1 MKKVLLLKSSILAD
15 YSHSNKMADY
25 FIEQW
30 QEKNPSDSITIRD
43 LVSNPIP
50 AIDAE
55 ILAAFAPDDSKT
67 EQQKA
72 HLALSNQLI
81 DEIKQHDVIV
91 ITAPM
96 YNLNIPS
103 HLKNYFD
110 FIARAGETFKY
121 TEQGSVGL
129 LENKRAFVLTSR
141 GGIYKDTA
149 SDIIV
154 PFLKLFLNF
163 IGITD
168 IEFIFAEGTALG
180 TESAEKAQQDAR
192 QCIDTVIA

>member
-1 MKKVLLLKSSILAD
+1 MSKVLLLKSSILAD

-30 QEKNPSDSITIRD
+30 QEKKPADSITVRD

-50 AIDAE
+50 AIDGE
-55 ILAAFAPDDSKT
+55 ILAAFTAGNSKT
-67 EQQKA
+67 QQQEA
-72 HLALSNQLI
+72 YLALSNQLI
-81 DEIKQHDVIV
+81 DELKQHDVIV

-96 YNLNIPS
+96 YNFTIPS
-103 HLKNYFD
+103 QLKNYFD
-110 FIARAGETFKY
+110 FIARSGETFKY

-141 GGIYKDTA
+141 GGIHKDTPI
-149 SDIIV
+149 DTMV
-154 PFLKLFLNF
+154 PYLTLFLNF
-163 IGITD
+163 VGIKN

-180 TESAEKAQQDAR
+180 VESAENAQLLAR
-192 QCIDTVIA
+192 QSIDMVIA

>member
-1 MKKVLLLKSSILAD
+1 
-15 YSHSNKMADY
+15 
-25 FIEQW
+25 
-30 QEKNPSDSITIRD
+30 
-43 LVSNPIP
+43 
-50 AIDAE
+50 
-55 ILAAFAPDDSKT
+55 
-67 EQQKA
+67 
-72 HLALSNQLI
+72 
-81 DEIKQHDVIV
+81 
-91 ITAPM
+91 M

-168 IEFIFAEGTALG
+168 IEFIFAGG
-180 TESAEKAQQDAR
+180 Y
-192 QCIDTVIA
+192 CIRY

>member
-1 MKKVLLLKSSILAD
+1 MNKVLLLKSSILAD

-30 QEKNPSDSITIRD
+30 QGKNPADSITVRD

-50 AIDAE
+50 AMDAE
-55 ILAAFAPDDSKT
+55 ILAAFSPGDSKT
-67 EQQKA
+67 AQQEA

-81 DEIKQHDVIV
+81 NEIKQHDVVV

-96 YNLNIPS
+96 YNFTVPS

-110 FIARAGETFKY
+110 FIARSGETFKY

-129 LENKRAFVLTSR
+129 LENKRAIVLTSR
-141 GGIYKDTA
+141 GGIYKDTP
-149 SDIIV
+149 SDIMV
-154 PFLKLFLNF
+154 PFLTLFLNF
-163 IGITD
+163 IGIQD

-180 TESAEKAQQDAR
+180 AESAEKAQQQAR
-192 QCIDTVIA
+192 QCIDKVIA